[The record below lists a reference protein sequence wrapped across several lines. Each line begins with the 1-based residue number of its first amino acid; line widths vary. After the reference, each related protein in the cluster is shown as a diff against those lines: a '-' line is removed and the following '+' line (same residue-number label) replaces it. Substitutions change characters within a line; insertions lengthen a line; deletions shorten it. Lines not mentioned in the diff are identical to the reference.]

1 MSERDDIL
9 KLMYGENLPPPDQL
23 LRHLQLSV
31 DFLSFATTL
40 KTESDRAC
48 ALMAAAWLDDQLG
61 LLLRENFLEDKKATE
76 LLFDAT
82 GPLSTFS
89 GRIALARALGLIPK
103 AVLNDLLTLKR
114 IRNDFAHTAA
124 PIDFSI
130 EPIASRC
137 HNLQC
142 QIRDKHE
149 PPRLKFVNCMMGIA
163 GAIQSARVRAT
174 RPASPAEPD
183 MSAHREGY
191 PAFSEELERFRSKLT
206 NGDNDVCDCNSDGS
220 EHG

>member
-1 MSERDDIL
+1 MSEKDDIL
-9 KLMYGENLPPPDQL
+9 KLMYGENLPPPERL

-31 DFLSFATTL
+31 DLLSFATTL
-40 KTESDRAC
+40 KSESDRAC

-61 LLLRENFLEDKKATE
+61 LLLQENFLEDKKATE

-149 PPRLKFVNCMMGIA
+149 APRLKFVNCMMGIA

-174 RPASPAEPD
+174 RPVSPAEPD
-183 MSAHREGY
+183 MSANRQGY
-191 PAFSEELERFRSKLT
+191 PSFLERLERLRSNPS
-206 NGDNDVCDCNSDGS
+206 NGEKNVCDRKSDDS
-220 EHG
+220 EHS